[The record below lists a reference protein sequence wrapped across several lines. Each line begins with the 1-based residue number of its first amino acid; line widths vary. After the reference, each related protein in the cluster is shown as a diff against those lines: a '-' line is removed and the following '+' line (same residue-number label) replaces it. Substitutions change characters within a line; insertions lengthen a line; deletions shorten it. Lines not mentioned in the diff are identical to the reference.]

1 MLPEECEE
9 VVVRWR
15 YSTVNS
21 AADCRERQIKRER
34 RERGGREEGERRE
47 RGGREEG
54 ERRERGGREEGER
67 REGGRDR
74 KYMRTHLPG
83 FRVLY
88 IPALEDEN

>member
-1 MLPEECEE
+1 MLPEEREE

-21 AADCRERQIKRER
+21 AADCRERQIKREEGER

-54 ERRERGGREEGER
+54 ERRERGGREEGG
-67 REGGRDR
+67 REG
-74 KYMRTHLPG
+74 
-83 FRVLY
+83 
-88 IPALEDEN
+88 